1 MAVLVALGG
10 AALGSA
16 IGVGPQVGWLIGS
29 VIGNLLFPPSGPD
42 TVTEGPRLGDLTVTS
57 SAYGTSIPI
66 GYGTIRMAGNII
78 WSSGIEEVQNVNKQ
92 KTGGKGGGG
101 STQTSITYSY
111 FATFAL
117 AFSEGVAE
125 DVLRMWADGKLIYDK
140 TGLTDD
146 IIKIGLKFRFY
157 PGDETQ
163 EPDGLVEV
171 VQGVNQTPAWR
182 GLCYLVFDRMPLR
195 DFGNRIPNITA
206 EITYKA
212 RDAKNEVVADLFTVG
227 EGGLAASFQADEL
240 RPDFTRG
247 VFYTVQQ
254 SVAVGSNILRRF
266 NTRTMKE
273 DRQSSITEDALT
285 NSVNFLNLQVI
296 LPNGFLLAMTNSTN
310 TRPLSTIDPNTLDI
324 VSTFGVASAGLNNDP
339 LGFELLAQG
348 RSAYMEA
355 VGPNGNVSYA
365 LTASQFNSVGVL
377 EVEDDGTITYVWDS
391 DTDPAV
397 SIADAR
403 IIGCC
408 PGAVGVGFAEGY
420 FVTGSAYGSASSDAI
435 NVYRITVQ
443 SGAFFDTPADVTIG
457 VDVELMA
464 NFTVAELVPGETTL
478 DDVKGPIYDETDDT
492 IMIQAQGTSDGQG
505 YMLKITPAIGGQAP
519 IAWRSKVPDIR
530 NGTGGFSH
538 SRLLDGVYG
547 QMDVDTSFA
556 LYTATGEV
564 FQQLTGWPSSYLT
577 SGAQWWDSRGMYALG
592 HSSTTGTPV
601 KWLFFR
607 GAGDGAGLDEIVSD
621 LCGRVG
627 LLPSDIDVTDL
638 AGQTV
643 PGFVIGRQTTARGA
657 IEQLAAVYYF
667 DGVESDYVL
676 KFTLRDGKSSVVTIP
691 QRDLAPLSGTSGEF
705 FREARVQEVELPHRY
720 TIVYMDKDN
729 DYLQQAHSARRIL
742 GPTSAM
748 SSRNEVSLTIA
759 AALSSDFVKQAAE
772 MALYTS
778 WIERSNFA
786 VMLPWKYLVLDPSDI
801 VTIELDDGTSFR
813 TRLVQT
819 DVGLNFMIDV
829 GALSE
834 DVAQYTSAVLSDGGD
849 SGLTQE
855 FLSDTITKLLLLC
868 TPLLR
873 DSDDVGR
880 TVSRF
885 YFAMGGYGQPGWTAG
900 TLFKSAENTEWAP
913 AGSITEEMSW
923 GAVGNALGSTPDPFE
938 TDETNTLTV
947 FMNTGIDNLVSVTQ
961 LEMVNGANP
970 AALVHAD
977 GTVEVLQFRDV
988 TVNADTSRTLSGLLR
1003 GRRGTDVF
1011 VGGHAAGDIFVL
1023 LNPSTVD
1030 LVSLTLGEVGSTR
1043 FYKGI
1048 TSGQLFEDA
1057 PTTTKVSAGNDLKPY
1072 HPASHG
1078 VTIDGGNDLTLT
1090 WVRRTRVG
1098 GQLQDGS
1105 GIVPLSED
1113 SEEYEVDILDAP
1125 GGSVVRTFTGL
1136 SSPTVTYTSANQTSD
1151 GFSPPLTQLTFKVF
1165 QVSAQVGRG
1174 FTLEVT
1180 ADVV

>member
-29 VIGNLLFPPSGPD
+29 VIGNLLFPPAGED
-42 TVTEGPRLGDLTVTS
+42 TVREGPRLGDLTVTS
-57 SAYGTSIPI
+57 SAYGTTIPI

-78 WSSGIEEVQNVNKQ
+78 WSSGIEEVKNVNKA
-92 KTGGKGGGG
+92 KTGGKGGSE
-101 STQTSITYSY
+101 STHTSITYTY

-125 DVLRMWADGKLIYDK
+125 DVLRIWADGKLIYDK
-140 TGLTDD
+140 TGLQDD
-146 IIKIGLKFRFY
+146 VVKIGLKFRFY

-163 EPDGLVEV
+163 EPDGLVEA
-171 VQGVNQTPAWR
+171 VQGVDQTPAWR

-212 RDAKNEVVADLFTVG
+212 RDAKNEVIGDLFTVG
-227 EGGLAASFQADEL
+227 EGGLASTFQADEL

-254 SVAVGSNILRRF
+254 SVSVGSNILRRF

-273 DRQSSITEDALT
+273 DRQNSITVDALS
-285 NSVNFLNLQVI
+285 NSVNFLNLQIV

-310 TRPLSTIDPNTLDI
+310 TRPLSAIDPNTLDI
-324 VSTFGVASAGLNNDP
+324 VSTFGVAGAGLNNDP
-339 LGFELLAQG
+339 AGFELLAQG
-348 RSAYMEA
+348 RSAFMEA
-355 VGPNGNVSYA
+355 VGPNGNVSFA

-377 EVEDDGTITYVWDS
+377 KVEDDGTVVYIWDS
-391 DTDPAV
+391 DTDPIL

-420 FVTGSAYGSASSDAI
+420 FITGSAYSSASSDAI

-443 SGAFFDTPADVTIG
+443 SGAFHDAGASVTIG

-464 NFTVAELVPGETTL
+464 NFTVAELVPGETQL
-478 DDVKGPIYDETDDT
+478 DDVKGPIYDGTDDT
-492 IMIQAQGTSDGQG
+492 IMFQAQGSSDGQD
-505 YMLKITPAIGGQAP
+505 YMLKMTPAIGGQAS
-519 IAWRSKVPDIR
+519 IAWLSEIPDIR

-577 SGAQWWDSRGMYALG
+577 SGAQWWDSRGMLAIG

-607 GAGDGAGLDEIVSD
+607 GAGAGAGLDEIVSD
-621 LCGRVG
+621 LCQRAG

-638 AGQTV
+638 VGQNV
-643 PGFVIGRQTTARGA
+643 PGFMVGRQTTVRGA
-657 IEQLAAVYYF
+657 IEQLASVYYF

-676 KFTLRDGKSSVVTIP
+676 KFLLRDGKSPVATITQP
-691 QRDLAPLSGTSGEF
+691 DLALLSGGEF
-705 FREARVQEVELPHRY
+705 FQENRVQEVELPHRF
-720 TIVYMDKDN
+720 TIVFMDKDH
-729 DYLQQAHSARRIL
+729 DYLQQAQNARRIL
-742 GPTSAM
+742 APTSAM
-748 SSRNEVSLTIA
+748 NSRNEVSITVA

-772 MALYTS
+772 KALYTS

-786 VMLPWKYLVLDPSDI
+786 LMLPWKYLELDPSDV
-801 VTIELDDGTSFR
+801 VTVELDDGTSFR

-819 DVGLNFMIDV
+819 DVGLDFMIDV
-829 GALSE
+829 AALSE
-834 DVAQYTSAVLSDGGD
+834 DAAQYTSVVASDGGD

-855 FLSDTITKLLLLC
+855 FLSDHITKLITLC

-885 YFAMGGYGQPGWTAG
+885 YFAMGGYGQPGWTAA
-900 TLFKSAENTEWAP
+900 TLYKSAEGTEFAQ
-913 AGSITEEMSW
+913 AGAIVDEMSW
-923 GAVGNALGSTPDPFE
+923 GAASNALGAPEDPFQ
-938 TDETNTLTV
+938 TDEVNTLRV
-947 FMNTGIDNLVSVTQ
+947 FMNVGATDLVSVSQ

-970 AALVHAD
+970 AALIHANGD
-977 GTVEVLQFRDV
+977 VEIIQFRDV
-988 TVNADTSRTLSGLLR
+988 VVNADTSRTLSGLLR

-1011 VGGHAAGDIFVL
+1011 VGGHAAGETFL
-1023 LNPSTVD
+1023 LLDPDTVD
-1030 LVSLTLGEVGSTR
+1030 LVSLTLGEVGATR
-1043 FYKGI
+1043 FYKGV
-1048 TSGQLFEDA
+1048 TTGQLFEEA
-1057 PTTTKVSAGNDLKPY
+1057 PTTTKISAGNDLKPY
-1072 HPASHG
+1072 HPASQK
-1078 VTIDGGNDLTLT
+1078 VTIGGGDDLTLT

-1098 GQLQDGS
+1098 GQLQDGQ
-1105 GIVPLSED
+1105 GTVPLSED
-1113 SEEYEVDILDAP
+1113 SEEYEVDILDTP

-1136 SSPTVTYTSANQTSD
+1136 SSPTVLYTSANQTTD
-1151 GFSPPLTQLTFKVF
+1151 GFSPPLSQLTFKVF
-1165 QVSAQVGRG
+1165 QVSVQVGRG
-1174 FTLEVT
+1174 FSLEVT
-1180 ADVV
+1180 IDVE